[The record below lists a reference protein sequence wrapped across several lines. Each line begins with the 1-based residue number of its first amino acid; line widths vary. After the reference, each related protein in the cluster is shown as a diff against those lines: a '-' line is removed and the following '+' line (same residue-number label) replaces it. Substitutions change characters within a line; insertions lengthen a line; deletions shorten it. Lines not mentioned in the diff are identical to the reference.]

1 MNWVLGFRELGWDVW
16 IVEHIDDSEREA
28 PEGPGLDSP
37 QEEFW
42 RATVKEFG
50 LENRQCL
57 LVNGQSPDL
66 EAFREFAAGAD
77 LFLNYSGQFKRLD
90 LLGPRTL
97 KAYLDVDPAFTQLW
111 VEVCGSDMNFEGH
124 DVFLTVGTTLDRP
137 TARVPLVGRTWIP
150 TPPPVVAGYWRQR
163 LGAVKPP
170 GPEAPWTTIA
180 HWYGY
185 PELQWQDRRY
195 AGKRESLV
203 QMKDL
208 PGLVKT
214 RCTIATDLQ
223 SDWDDHPVFV
233 RAGWHFLS
241 SAAICDNVPDYLN
254 FIAASRGEIGIAK
267 EGYVVSR
274 GGWMSDRSV
283 VYLALGRPV
292 VLHDTGWT
300 AAIPPA
306 PGLLPFTNP
315 HDCAGAIARVE
326 ADYAAHSA
334 GARHLAETLH
344 SPATVLG
351 SILNRI

>member
-1 MNWVLGFRELGWDVW
+1 M
-16 IVEHIDDSEREA
+16 
-28 PEGPGLDSP
+28 
-37 QEEFW
+37 
-42 RATVKEFG
+42 
-50 LENRQCL
+50 
-57 LVNGQSPDL
+57 
-66 EAFREFAAGAD
+66 
-77 LFLNYSGQFKRLD
+77 
-90 LLGPRTL
+90 
-97 KAYLDVDPAFTQLW
+97 
-111 VEVCGSDMNFEGH
+111 
-124 DVFLTVGTTLDRP
+124 
-137 TARVPLVGRTWIP
+137 
-150 TPPPVVAGYWRQR
+150 
-163 LGAVKPP
+163 PP